1 MSTMPSAARE
11 KMPPRLRPMT
21 VYAAN
26 VAIALRH
33 QEQTQPEVVCQPFP
47 LLAVY
52 VKQRLGS
59 CAPEPYEMGTDHPVW
74 YPFIELS
81 AWASVSRVRLLPAL
95 RAAST
100 KTIAAVHACC
110 V

>member
-1 MSTMPSAARE
+1 MPRGARE
-11 KMPPRLRPMT
+11 KMPPRLRPMM

-26 VAIALRH
+26 AATRLAH
-33 QEQTQPEVVCQPFP
+33 EQIQPEVVCQPLP
-47 LLAVY
+47 LFAVY
-52 VKQRLGS
+52 VKQWLGS
-59 CAPEPYEMGTDHPVW
+59 CEPEPYDSGTDHPVW
-74 YPFIELS
+74 NPCKELS
-81 AWASVSRVRLLPAL
+81 AWTSVSPERFLPAL